1 MGILKKFRIS
11 IRHLPFTSH
20 HSPFTIQHSP
30 FTILRLPLPLQEWPD
45 RRTLGA
51 GSRRIG
57 GQATTIVGMST
68 AKRLVLSLR
77 GRKNSQGNSA
87 TSSTR
92 LVSAGTSPGHE
103 LDEIAVV
110 SGTGS
115 SSHHFSY
122 GGCLATGDAP
132 LPRYSTGECPPT
144 IHHPNI
150 HVYNFGLQMRESSTR
165 KSPNVDLPPIT
176 NHHHHLLWPL
186 WKS

>member
-1 MGILKKFRIS
+1 MSLEQWSRMWTKS
-11 IRHLPFTSH
+11 S
-20 HSPFTIQHSP
+20 
-30 FTILRLPLPLQEWPD
+30 EWSE

-132 LPRYSTGECPPT
+132 LPRYSTGECHPPQPQNYPL
-144 IHHPNI
+144 PNI
-150 HVYNFGLQMRESSTR
+150 HVYNYMASKCENLAPESHQM
-165 KSPNVDLPPIT
+165 
-176 NHHHHLLWPL
+176 
-186 WKS
+186 

>member
-1 MGILKKFRIS
+1 
-11 IRHLPFTSH
+11 
-20 HSPFTIQHSP
+20 
-30 FTILRLPLPLQEWPD
+30 
-45 RRTLGA
+45 
-51 GSRRIG
+51 
-57 GQATTIVGMST
+57 MST

-144 IHHPNI
+144 IHHPTSTCTTLASKCENLAPES
-150 HVYNFGLQMRESSTR
+150 HQM
-165 KSPNVDLPPIT
+165 
-176 NHHHHLLWPL
+176 
-186 WKS
+186 

>member
-1 MGILKKFRIS
+1 ME
-11 IRHLPFTSH
+11 P
-20 HSPFTIQHSP
+20 
-30 FTILRLPLPLQEWPD
+30 
-45 RRTLGA
+45 
-51 GSRRIG
+51 GSTVG
-57 GQATTIVGMST
+57 GMST

-122 GGCLATGDAP
+122 GGCIATGDAP
-132 LPRYSTGECPPT
+132 QPRYSTGEWECPP
-144 IHHPNI
+144 IAQSP
-150 HVYNFGLQMRESSTR
+150 VPRS
-165 KSPNVDLPPIT
+165 SPNVPG
-176 NHHHHLLWPL
+176 
-186 WKS
+186 KSST